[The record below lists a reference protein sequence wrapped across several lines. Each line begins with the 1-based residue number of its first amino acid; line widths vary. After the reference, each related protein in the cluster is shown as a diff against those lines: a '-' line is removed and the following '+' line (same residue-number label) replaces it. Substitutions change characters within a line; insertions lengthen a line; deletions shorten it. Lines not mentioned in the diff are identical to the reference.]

1 MSAHEATP
9 AATAA
14 SKSNQTRDLAAQI
27 YVELV
32 GRVMLTAGQTKP
44 NPVDLAKYSYKLA
57 EAFQS
62 VEEDAQKE
70 AVAKM
75 AKYDVKVD
83 DMTSWKK

>member
-1 MSAHEATP
+1 MSAPTAPPSP
-9 AATAA
+9 AG
-14 SKSNQTRDLAAQI
+14 SVSSQTRDLAAQI

-32 GRVMLTAGQTKP
+32 GRVMLTAAESKP
-44 NPVDLAKYSYKLA
+44 NPVDLAKYCYKLA

-62 VEEDAQKE
+62 IEADAQKD
-70 AVAKM
+70 AIARM

>member
-1 MSAHEATP
+1 MTSPVPSPGPVSATV
-9 AATAA
+9 
-14 SKSNQTRDLAAQI
+14 RDLAAQI

-32 GRVMLTAGQTKP
+32 GRVMLTTEQTKP
-44 NPVDLAKYSYKLA
+44 NPVDLAKFCYKLA

-62 VEEDAQKE
+62 IEVDAQKD

>member
-1 MSAHEATP
+1 MNAPVTP
-9 AATAA
+9 AGPESTSVRELAT
-14 SKSNQTRDLAAQI
+14 RI

-32 GRVMLTAGQTKP
+32 GRVMLTTAQAKP
-44 NPVDLAKYSYKLA
+44 NPVDLAKYCYKLA

-62 VEEDAQKE
+62 IEADAHKD
-70 AVAKM
+70 AIAKM